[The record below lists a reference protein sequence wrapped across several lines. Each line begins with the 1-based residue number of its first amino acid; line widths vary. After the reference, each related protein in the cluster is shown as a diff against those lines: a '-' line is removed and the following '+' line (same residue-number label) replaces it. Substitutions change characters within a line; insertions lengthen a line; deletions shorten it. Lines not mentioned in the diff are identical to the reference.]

1 MRTFMTFF
9 AAGLMFL
16 STSTAFGIGNTMMSE
31 GHAYM
36 TPGPRATVRYAP
48 TYRAAAPVAEGRR
61 SLSVEPGTGAVAPA
75 AVLAPAVRVVRPH
88 PPTWLLPKTDAHR
101 YVTGY

>member
-16 STSTAFGIGNTMMSE
+16 STSTAFGIGNTMLTE

-48 TYRAAAPVAEGRR
+48 AYRAAAPVAEGRR
-61 SLSVEPGTGAVAPA
+61 SLSVEPGTTAPPAMMVAPTY
-75 AVLAPAVRVVRPH
+75 RVVRPTT
-88 PPTWLLPKTDAHR
+88 PAWLLPKSDYR
-101 YVTGY
+101 RFVTR

>member
-1 MRTFMTFF
+1 MRTSMTLFV
-9 AAGLMFL
+9 AGMMLL
-16 STSTAFGIGNTMMSE
+16 SASTALALGNTMLTE

-48 TYRAAAPVAEGRR
+48 TYRAAAPVVEGRR
-61 SLSVEPGTGAVAPA
+61 SLSVEPGTAAPPTMRVAPTY
-75 AVLAPAVRVVRPH
+75 RVVRPH
-88 PPTWLLPKTDAHR
+88 TPTWLLPKTDAHR

>member
-16 STSTAFGIGNTMMSE
+16 TASTAFGIGNTMMSQ
-31 GHAYM
+31 GHAYS

-61 SLSVEPGTGAVAPA
+61 SLSVEPGTTAAPA
-75 AVLAPAVRVVRPH
+75 MIAAPTYRVIRPST
-88 PPTWLLPKTDAHR
+88 PAWLLPKTDYR
-101 YVTGY
+101 RFVTR